1 MGVCIVLGWL
11 VLVLTGHQL
20 TEGTSLQLSGDYS
33 ISCFFPL
40 HNLATSV
47 SNLPDLGACEK
58 GKSNNH
64 GYHLIQAMRFAVEEI
79 NNGTK
84 NQHLLPGVTLGYQA
98 YDICNTPAS
107 VLATL
112 DLLAQQLQG
121 TSGNKTGGDQRAV
134 AVIGPDSSSYT
145 FPPAAMLG
153 SYLVPQISYEATNEL
168 LSNKHLYPSFFRTI
182 PSDKNQ
188 VDAMIQLLVRFDWTW
203 IALLGSDNSYGLQ
216 GMQRLSQQAAYY
228 DICVAYQG
236 VIPDLTS
243 ATNQTMRSM
252 VKDIL
257 KTKVNTI
264 VVFSS
269 KSKVSGFF
277 PFVIEQGLTGK
288 VWIGTE
294 DWSVATLVSGIPGIH
309 TIGTVLGI
317 SIKYAAIAGFETFES
332 HVVEKLLRDNSNGMI
347 DLRVECLQNTDLYSM
362 AVKNVSLDGYD
373 MTSSSNVYKA
383 VYAVAHALHQALGCD
398 SGECQKIEVQPWQ
411 LLPMLKQEVPPSM
424 CSPECPTGH
433 RKLQTGQHK
442 CCFDCL
448 ACPAHTFLNI
458 TGSTWCQVC
467 ELHQWSTE
475 ASKVCLDRMVLLLA
489 WDAPLSLAL
498 LLLLAL
504 TLFMTLGSGVV
515 FLLNLGTPV
524 AKSAGGRTC
533 LVMLLALTAA
543 AASALCHFGLPSRP
557 ACLLKQPLF
566 VFSFTVCL
574 ACVTVRS
581 FQVVCIFKLSSKLP
595 RAYDTW
601 AKNHGPE
608 VTVLVLSMTVL
619 LISVLRVAL
628 NPPYPSQDVAFY
640 SNCIVTECSN
650 TLSFG
655 AMIELAYVS
664 VLSMLCFSFS
674 YMGKD
679 LPANYNEAKCITF
692 SLMVYMISW
701 ISFFT
706 IYFVT
711 RAEFAMAMH
720 VLAIV
725 SSVLGIL
732 GGYFM
737 PKVYIMVLRPQM
749 NTTAHFQNCIQMYT
763 MNKQ

>member
-1 MGVCIVLGWL
+1 MGVCVVLGWL
-11 VLVLTGHQL
+11 VLVLTGHQR
-20 TEGTSLQLSGDYS
+20 TEGNSLQLSGDYS
-33 ISCFFPL
+33 ISCLFPL
-40 HNLATSV
+40 HNLATSS
-47 SNLPDLGACEK
+47 SNLPVLGACNK
-58 GKSNNH
+58 GKSNKH

-112 DLLAQQLQG
+112 DLLAQQYQG

-145 FPPAAMLG
+145 FTPAAMLG
-153 SYLVPQISYEATNEL
+153 SYLVPQISYEASNEL

-188 VDAMIQLLVRFDWTW
+188 VDAMIQLLVRFNWTW
-203 IALLGSDNSYGLQ
+203 IVLLGSDNSYGLQ
-216 GMQRLSQQAAYY
+216 GMQRLSQQAPYY
-228 DICVAYQG
+228 DICIAYQG
-236 VIPDLTS
+236 VLPELTS
-243 ATNQTMRSM
+243 ATNQSMRNI
-252 VKDIL
+252 VKNIL

-277 PFVIEQGLTGK
+277 PFVIEQGVTGK

-317 SIKYAAIAGFETFES
+317 SIKYAAIAGFEEFES
-332 HVVEKLLRDNSNGMI
+332 HLLPLLKQVSFSVGNSSVYFDENGDPPTGYDI
-347 DLRVECLQNTDLYSM
+347 VTWVWRGTEWSLRVVGSYTPDPTDLTVDP
-362 AVKNVSLDGYD
+362 A
-373 MTSSSNVYKA
+373 
-383 VYAVAHALHQALGCD
+383 Q
-398 SGECQKIEVQPWQ
+398 IEWASDIDI
-411 LLPMLKQEVPPSM
+411 LRKEVPPSI

-448 ACPAHTFLNI
+448 ACPAHTFLNK
-458 TGSTWCQVC
+458 TGFTWCQAC
-467 ELHQWSTE
+467 ELHQWSTAVSE
-475 ASKVCLDRMVLLLA
+475 VCLDRMVLLLA

-608 VTVLVLSMTVL
+608 VTVLVVSMTVL

-640 SNCIVTECSN
+640 SDSIVIECSN

-664 VLSMLCFSFS
+664 MLSMLCFSFS